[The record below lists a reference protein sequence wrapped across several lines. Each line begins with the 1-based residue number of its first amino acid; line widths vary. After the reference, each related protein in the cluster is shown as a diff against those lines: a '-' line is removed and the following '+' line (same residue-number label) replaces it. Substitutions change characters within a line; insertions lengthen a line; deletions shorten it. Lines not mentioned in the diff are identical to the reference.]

1 MGAPAV
7 RRLFLSWC
15 HADQRTKDALTALLT
30 PNLRILRGVE
40 LQWWED
46 SDIHIGE
53 AWRRRILARL
63 DQCDYGVLLLSP
75 GFYASAFITEHEL
88 PHFVGDLAAK
98 GALPV
103 ALKQVPLD
111 GSRDLHGVDRHQIF
125 TDGGRAFAQLRG
137 SDRDRFA
144 VNLATAIRAR
154 VLADA

>member
-1 MGAPAV
+1 MDDPVV

-15 HADQRTKDALTALLT
+15 HTDQRMKDTLTALLT

-46 SDIHIGE
+46 SDLHIGE
-53 AWRRRILARL
+53 DWRRRILARL
-63 DQCDYGVLLLSP
+63 GECDYGVLL
-75 GFYASAFITEHEL
+75 HER
-88 PHFVGDLAAK
+88 PHFGGELAAK

-125 TDGGRAFAQLRG
+125 TAGGRAFAQLRG

-144 VNLATAIRAR
+144 VNLATAVRAR